1 MGGSSTVP
9 KEPAWGGSDLEDSR
23 FEGATGLAG
32 ARAGEGPGAEIGA
45 LVGDATG
52 SGSSVGAVVGA
63 GVARGTA
70 GAESTTSN
78 LPV

>member
-32 ARAGEGPGAEIGA
+32 AGAGEGAGAEIGA

-70 GAESTTSN
+70 GAERTTSN